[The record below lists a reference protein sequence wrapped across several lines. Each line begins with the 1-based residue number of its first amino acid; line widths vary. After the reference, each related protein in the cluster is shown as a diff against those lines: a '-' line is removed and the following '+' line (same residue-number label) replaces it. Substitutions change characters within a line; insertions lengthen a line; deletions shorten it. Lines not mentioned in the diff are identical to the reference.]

1 MMSPK
6 SPRTELKISITRTL
20 TNLKRKGISLF
31 VPSTLPATHPRGRRG
46 FGGEDDSI
54 NSQARI
60 GGVGQRC
67 TAAIYSN
74 RNTAYEVTHPHRQ
87 SGPEER
93 IARIEI
99 SARVYILTVDRSKF
113 CRKDNSHNHPVDG
126 DNFAKNYRDQVLRS
140 YSRRLYAS
148 A

>member
-20 TNLKRKGISLF
+20 TNLRRKIISPFL
-31 VPSTLPATHPRGRRG
+31 SNTLTATHPRGRRG
-46 FGGEDDSI
+46 FVGGDDSI
-54 NSQARI
+54 NPQARI
-60 GGVGQRC
+60 GGISQRC
-67 TAAIYSN
+67 TAAIDSN

-87 SGPEER
+87 PRPEER

-99 SARVYILTVDRSKF
+99 SARVYILAVDRSKF
-113 CRKDNSHNHPVDG
+113 CRKDNSHNHPVDS
-126 DNFAKNYRDQVLRS
+126 DNFAKNDRDQILRS